1 MYVNKHLQNFT
12 NIYGHLYRRKKMQGN
27 CILEMTD
34 IEKRFEGTHALK
46 GVSAALRKGEIHA
59 LVGEN
64 GAGKSTLMNIVSG
77 VIRPDAGKM
86 YMAGKEVHFSCPNEA
101 QAAGI
106 GFVHQELALCHD
118 LSVGNNIFISHLPNK
133 HGFVNT
139 EVLNRKS
146 REIIGKFGKSGQ
158 GIDPAAPVSSLS
170 VAQQQIVEIAK
181 ALSMDCRVL
190 IFDEPTSSLNEE
202 EAAELFAV
210 IKKLAAGGMAVFYI
224 SHKMDEIF
232 SQCDVITI
240 LRDGSLIETVRVSD
254 VSSEYVVSKMVG
266 RELGSLYPGKSVN
279 RGEEM
284 LRVEDLSRSPKFR
297 GISFSTYKK
306 EILGLCGLVGAGRSE
321 IARAVCGIDRIDR
334 GRILLEGRQV
344 NVRSCKEAANAG
356 ICYLTEDRKADGL
369 FLDMSLSENMIAP
382 QLNRFSSHGFI
393 SGKKISDVLMYYKK
407 LMRVKFSEP
416 QQPMKSLSG
425 GNQQKLMIAKII
437 AMHPKVVFL
446 DEPTRGIDV
455 GAKAEIHSLLR
466 ELSDKGISVVVI
478 SSEMPETV
486 GICDRVVIIN
496 NGTKIG
502 ELSGK
507 DLTQERII
515 SKISA
520 ADEVMVKGGL

>member
-1 MYVNKHLQNFT
+1 
-12 NIYGHLYRRKKMQGN
+12 MQRD
-27 CILEMTD
+27 CILEMKD
-34 IEKRFEGTHALK
+34 IEKHFEGTYAVK
-46 GVSAALRKGEIHA
+46 GVSVTLRKGEIHA

-77 VIRPDAGKM
+77 VIHPDAGKI
-86 YMAGKEVHFSCPNEA
+86 YMAGKEVHFTCPSDA

-118 LSVGNNIFISHLPNK
+118 LSVGNNIFISHLPDK
-133 HGFVNT
+133 RGLVNT
-139 EVLNRKS
+139 AELNRKS
-146 REIIGKFGKSGQ
+146 REIINKFGKSGQ
-158 GIDPAAPVSSLS
+158 GINPDAPVSSLS

-181 ALSMDCRVL
+181 ALSTDCRVL

-202 EAAELFAV
+202 EASELFAV
-210 IKKLAAGGMAVFYI
+210 IRALAANGIGIFYI

-232 SQCDVITI
+232 KHCNVITI
-240 LRDGSLIETVRVSD
+240 LRDGSLIETVNVRDTTSG
-254 VSSEYVVSKMVG
+254 YVVTKMVG
-266 RELGSLYPGKSVN
+266 RELKSLYPVKSAD
-279 RGEEM
+279 RGEEV
-284 LRVEDLSRSPKFR
+284 LRVEGLSRSPKFHD
-297 GISFSTYKK
+297 ISFSTYKK

-321 IARAVCGIDRIDR
+321 IARAVCGIDKVQR
-334 GRILLEGRQV
+334 GSIFLEGKPV
-344 NVRSCKEAANAG
+344 NAKCCRDAANAG

-369 FLDMSLSENMIAP
+369 FLDMSLTENIIAP
-382 QLNRFSSHGFI
+382 QVHSFASHGFI
-393 SGKKISDVLMYYKK
+393 SKKKVFDVLTYYKK
-407 LMRVKFSEP
+407 LMHVKFSEP
-416 QQPMKSLSG
+416 QQPVKSLSG

-466 ELSDKGISVVVI
+466 ELSNRGISVVVI

-486 GICDRVVIIN
+486 GVCDRVIIIN

-502 ELSGK
+502 ELEGK
-507 DLTQERII
+507 NLTQEQII

-520 ADEVMVKGGL
+520 ADGLNVMGGL